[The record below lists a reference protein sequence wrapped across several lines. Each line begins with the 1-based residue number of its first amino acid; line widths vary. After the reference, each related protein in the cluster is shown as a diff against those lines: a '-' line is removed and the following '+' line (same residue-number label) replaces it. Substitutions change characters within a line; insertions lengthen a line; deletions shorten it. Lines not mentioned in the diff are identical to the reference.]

1 MSDHSSILLF
11 TGCISGI
18 LSRTLVA
25 PLETLRVLQQTN
37 QAPYSTMTINK
48 GLSHLVKNR
57 GFTSMYRGNGWNLF
71 IIGPFSAL
79 EFFFYDV
86 YNNNLFQGRRKQ
98 DLTIYEKLLCGGL
111 TGMTAMLFIYPLE
124 VLKTRATVA
133 EIKLPKFTVRTMY
146 QGLGISLLGIVPLIG
161 VRQSLFDAL
170 TQSSPNLASPS
181 LNCLY
186 GAISGL
192 SAISVVYPIELLK
205 RNMQIKKVKIWSLTQ
220 NIYNE

>member
-1 MSDHSSILLF
+1 
-11 TGCISGI
+11 
-18 LSRTLVA
+18 
-25 PLETLRVLQQTN
+25 
-37 QAPYSTMTINK
+37 
-48 GLSHLVKNR
+48 
-57 GFTSMYRGNGWNLF
+57 
-71 IIGPFSAL
+71 
-79 EFFFYDV
+79 
-86 YNNNLFQGRRKQ
+86 
-98 DLTIYEKLLCGGL
+98 
-111 TGMTAMLFIYPLE
+111 MTAMLFIYPLE

-133 EIKLPKFTVRTMY
+133 EMKLPKFTVRTMY

-170 TQSSPNLASPS
+170 TQSSPNPASPS

-220 NIYNE
+220 NIYKK